1 MARELYQPHDN
12 LFRKVFS
19 DEPEAAGLLRPN
31 LPEWLST
38 RLDWS
43 TLTLQDRSYV
53 DEELEASQ
61 SDLLFEVQWQA
72 GDGQAGAGQ
81 AGAGAAG
88 SEPQRLLLYVL
99 FEHQSTPN
107 RWMRFRLLEYCCRIW
122 ADALLADNKRRELPP
137 IVPVVFYQGRRRWRH
152 AREFGELFAEA
163 VREWPWT
170 PRFEHLLV
178 DQSQA
183 KVGEVRGEALG
194 RVAQLAL
201 MAAAR
206 RRVSQGRAPL
216 LMAAQYMGELARS
229 GRIELFGAIVRYV
242 ITTQDKQTV
251 REFGEALRR
260 QVPGT
265 GGDMKTYAEELL
277 QEGLRKGR
285 HEGRQEGRHEGRQEG
300 RHEGRHE
307 GRQEGRQEGLQKGR
321 QEGQLGTIENFLR
334 AGIEWSVIKEATG
347 IDQEAFQA
355 LRRRLEESD
364 RTTE

>member
-19 DEPEAAGLLRPN
+19 DPPEAAGLLRPN
-31 LPEWLST
+31 LPAWLSS

-72 GDGQAGAGQ
+72 RDGQ

-107 RWMRFRLLEYCCRIW
+107 RWMSFRLLEYCCRIW

-137 IVPVVFYQGRRRWRH
+137 IVPVVFYQGKRRWRH
-152 AREFGELFAEA
+152 AREFGELFAA
-163 VREWPWT
+163 AAREWPWT

-183 KVGEVRGEALG
+183 AVGEVRGEALG

-206 RRVSQGRAPL
+206 RRVSEARAAL
-216 LMAAQYMGELARS
+216 LMAAQHMGELARS
-229 GRIELFGAIVRYV
+229 GRIELFRAIVRYV
-242 ITTQDKQTV
+242 ITTQDKQNV

-260 QVPGT
+260 HVPGP

-285 HEGRQEGRHEGRQEG
+285 QEGRHE
-300 RHEGRHE
+300 
-307 GRQEGRQEGLQKGR
+307 GR

>member
-72 GDGQAGAGQ
+72 GDGQAGAG
-81 AGAGAAG
+81 AAG

-122 ADALLADNKRRELPP
+122 ADALLADKKRRELPP
-137 IVPVVFYQGRRRWRH
+137 IVPVVFYQGKRRWRH

-183 KVGEVRGEALG
+183 AVGEVRGEALG

-206 RRVSQGRAPL
+206 RRVSQGRAAL

-242 ITTQDKQTV
+242 ITTQDQQTV
-251 REFGEALRR
+251 GEFGEALRR
-260 QVPGT
+260 HVPGP

-277 QEGLRKGR
+277 QEGLQK
-285 HEGRQEGRHEGRQEG
+285 GRQEGRHEGRQEG
-300 RHEGRHE
+300 RHEGRH
-307 GRQEGRQEGLQKGR
+307 EGLQKGR

>member
-19 DEPEAAGLLRPN
+19 EEGEAAGLLRPH
-31 LPEWLST
+31 LPAWLSST
-38 RLDWS
+38 LDWS

-72 GDGQAGAGQ
+72 GAGQ
-81 AGAGAAG
+81 AGAGETASA
-88 SEPQRLLLYVL
+88 PQRLLLYVL

-122 ADALLADNKRRELPP
+122 ADALGADDKRPELPP
-137 IVPVVFYQGRRRWRH
+137 IVPVVFYQGKRRWRH
-152 AREFGELFAEA
+152 AQEFAELFSEA

-183 KVGEVRGEALG
+183 AAGEVRGGVLG

-206 RRVSQGRAPL
+206 RRVSQARAAL
-216 LMAAQYMGELARS
+216 LMAAQYMGELAKG
-229 GRIELFGAIVRYV
+229 GRTERFRAIVRYV
-242 ITTQDKQTV
+242 ITTQDRQTV

-260 QVPGT
+260 HVPGP

-285 HEGRQEGRHEGRQEG
+285 QE
-300 RHEGRHE
+300 
-307 GRQEGRQEGLQKGR
+307 GR

-334 AGIEWSVIKEATG
+334 AGIEWSIIEEATG

-355 LRRRLEESD
+355 LRQRLGKSN
-364 RTTE
+364 RTIE

>member
-19 DEPEAAGLLRPN
+19 NAPEAAGLLRPN
-31 LPEWLST
+31 LPAWLST

-122 ADALLADNKRRELPP
+122 ADALRADNKRAKLPP
-137 IVPVVFYQGRRRWRH
+137 IVPVVFYQGKRRWRH
-152 AREFGELFAEA
+152 AREFAELFAEA

-183 KVGEVRGEALG
+183 AVGDVRGGALG

-206 RRVSQGRAPL
+206 RRVSQVRAAL
-216 LMAAQYMGELARS
+216 LMAAQYMGELAGS
-229 GRIELFGAIVRYV
+229 GRIEPFRAIVRYV
-242 ITTQDKQTV
+242 ITTQDKRTV

-260 QVPGT
+260 HVPGP

-277 QEGLRKGR
+277 QEGL
-285 HEGRQEGRHEGRQEG
+285 
-300 RHEGRHE
+300 
-307 GRQEGRQEGLQKGR
+307 QEGLQKGLQKGR
-321 QEGQLGTIENFLR
+321 REGQLGTIENFLR

-355 LRRRLEESD
+355 LRQRIEESNG
-364 RTTE
+364 TTE

>member
-1 MARELYQPHDN
+1 MARKLYQPHDH

-19 DEPEAAGLLRPN
+19 ETAEAAGLLRPN
-31 LPEWLST
+31 LPEWLSST
-38 RLDWS
+38 LDWS
-43 TLTLQDRSYV
+43 TLTLLDRSYV
-53 DEELEASQ
+53 DEELEASE
-61 SDLLFEVQWQA
+61 SDLLFEAQW
-72 GDGQAGAGQ
+72 QAGAGQ
-81 AGAGAAG
+81 TG
-88 SEPQRLLLYVL
+88 SKPERLLLYVL

-122 ADALLADNKRRELPP
+122 ADALRADNKRAKLPP
-137 IVPVVFYQGRRRWRH
+137 IVPVVFYQGKRRWRH
-152 AREFGELFAEA
+152 AREFAELFAEA

-183 KVGEVRGEALG
+183 AVGDVRGGALG

-206 RRVSQGRAPL
+206 RRVSQVRAAL
-216 LMAAQYMGELARS
+216 LMAAQYMGELAGS
-229 GRIELFGAIVRYV
+229 GRIEPFRAIVRYV

-251 REFGEALRR
+251 MEFGQALRR
-260 QVPGT
+260 HVPGP

-277 QEGLRKGR
+277 QEGLQEGLRKGR
-285 HEGRQEGRHEGRQEG
+285 
-300 RHEGRHE
+300 
-307 GRQEGRQEGLQKGR
+307 QKGR

-347 IDQEAFQA
+347 IDQEAFQVIRQSA
-355 LRRRLEESD
+355 CRVGWDDRVTSCSRRGTRWG
-364 RTTE
+364 R

>member
-1 MARELYQPHDN
+1 MARKLYQPHDH

-19 DEPEAAGLLRPN
+19 EATEAAGLLRPN
-31 LPEWLST
+31 LPECLSST
-38 RLDWS
+38 LNWS
-43 TLTLQDRSYV
+43 TLTLLDRSYV
-53 DEELEASQ
+53 DEELEASE
-61 SDLLFEVQWQA
+61 SDLLFEVQWQS
-72 GDGQAGAGQ
+72 
-81 AGAGAAG
+81 GAGAAG
-88 SEPQRLLLYVL
+88 SKPERLLLYVL

-122 ADALLADNKRRELPP
+122 ADALRADNKRAELPP
-137 IVPVVFYQGRRRWRH
+137 IVPVVFYQGKRRWRH
-152 AREFGELFAEA
+152 AREFAELFAEA

-183 KVGEVRGEALG
+183 AVGDVRGGALG

-206 RRVSQGRAPL
+206 RRVSQARAAL
-216 LMAAQYMGELARS
+216 QMAAQYMGELAGS
-229 GRIELFGAIVRYV
+229 GRIEPFRAIVRYV

-260 QVPGT
+260 HVPGP

-277 QEGLRKGR
+277 QEGLQK
-285 HEGRQEGRHEGRQEG
+285 
-300 RHEGRHE
+300 
-307 GRQEGRQEGLQKGR
+307 GRQEGLQKGR
-321 QEGQLGTIENFLR
+321 QEGQLGMIENFLR
-334 AGIEWSVIKEATG
+334 AGIEWSVIEEATG

-355 LRRRLEESD
+355 LRQRLAESD
-364 RTTE
+364 GTTE

>member
-19 DEPEAAGLLRPN
+19 NAPEAAGLLRPN

-81 AGAGAAG
+81 AGAGEAG

-107 RWMRFRLLEYCCRIW
+107 RWMSFRLLEYCCRVW
-122 ADALLADNKRRELPP
+122 ADALLADKKRRELPP
-137 IVPVVFYQGRRRWRH
+137 IVPVVFYQGKRRWRH
-152 AREFGELFAEA
+152 AREFGELFAA
-163 VREWPWT
+163 AAREWPWT

-183 KVGEVRGEALG
+183 AVGEVRGEALG

-206 RRVSQGRAPL
+206 RRVSEARAAL
-216 LMAAQYMGELARS
+216 LMAAQHMGELARS
-229 GRIELFGAIVRYV
+229 GRIELFRAIVRYV
-242 ITTQDKQTV
+242 ITTQDKQNV
-251 REFGEALRR
+251 REFGEALGRH
-260 QVPGT
+260 VPGP

-277 QEGLRKGR
+277 QEGLQEGLRK
-285 HEGRQEGRHEGRQEG
+285 GRQEGRHEGRQEG
-300 RHEGRHE
+300 R
-307 GRQEGRQEGLQKGR
+307 
-321 QEGQLGTIENFLR
+321 QEGQLGTIESFLR
-334 AGIEWSVIKEATG
+334 AGIEWSVIEEATG